1 MNNKKICYVS
11 SCGGHLT
18 EILNYSNDLDK
29 YEYFFVINDKRDID
43 NILGYKNLYDFSDI
57 EENKLKEII
66 DIFLSQNFPK
76 DKSILLTLGDFSSDR
91 LTKTLSIIKENKA
104 MVKIVKNFGDIENSM
119 KVLVLIS
126 TNNLSKSELLYSN
139 KIFGIR
145 NDLEIYTA
153 YI

>member
-1 MNNKKICYVS
+1 
-11 SCGGHLT
+11 
-18 EILNYSNDLDK
+18 
-29 YEYFFVINDKRDID
+29 
-43 NILGYKNLYDFSDI
+43 
-57 EENKLKEII
+57 
-66 DIFLSQNFPK
+66 
-76 DKSILLTLGDFSSDR
+76 
-91 LTKTLSIIKENKA
+91 
-104 MVKIVKNFGDIENSM
+104 MVKIVKNLGDIENSS

>member
-1 MNNKKICYVS
+1 M
-11 SCGGHLT
+11 
-18 EILNYSNDLDK
+18 
-29 YEYFFVINDKRDID
+29 
-43 NILGYKNLYDFSDI
+43 
-57 EENKLKEII
+57 
-66 DIFLSQNFPK
+66 
-76 DKSILLTLGDFSSDR
+76 LTLGDFSSDR